1 MDDKNTTDVTQLK
14 DIIAQNLAAFRR
26 NSGMTQQQLAE
37 KINYSDKAVSKWE
50 RGDGLPDV
58 LVLKQIADLYGITVI
73 ALLTRHKRL
82 PLTKMRLKT
91 LVAKRWLVALV
102 SVAAVW
108 LLATLVTVIWLLVNK
123 TAIPVAK
130 YAYVIALP
138 VTFVLLLIFSCL
150 WSKLWVRCAMA
161 SLLMW
166 SLCLLAFV
174 FLNLTVANAWLVFL
188 IGGAAQL
195 LIVLWYLLRLFVLKD
210 KQSKSLKPD
219 EQQEEQG

>member
-1 MDDKNTTDVTQLK
+1 MDDKNTTDVNQLK
-14 DIIAQNLAAFRR
+14 DIIAQNLAAFRK

-58 LVLKQIADLYGITVI
+58 LVLKQIADLYGITVND
-73 ALLTRHKRL
+73 LLTRHKRL

-188 IGGAAQL
+188 IGGAEQVAKTRRTNRRTK
-195 LIVLWYLLRLFVLKD
+195 LIFAASRLTIPQTHKKLGVI
-210 KQSKSLKPD
+210 
-219 EQQEEQG
+219 

>member
-1 MDDKNTTDVTQLK
+1 MDK
-14 DIIAQNLAAFRR
+14 
-26 NSGMTQQQLAE
+26 S
-37 KINYSDKAVSKWE
+37 S
-50 RGDGLPDV
+50 
-58 LVLKQIADLYGITVI
+58 
-73 ALLTRHKRL
+73 
-82 PLTKMRLKT
+82 LKT

-219 EQQEEQG
+219 EQQEEQN

>member
-1 MDDKNTTDVTQLK
+1 MDDKNTTDVNQLK
-14 DIIAQNLAAFRR
+14 DIIAQNLAALRK

-58 LVLKQIADLYGITVI
+58 LVLKQIADLYGITVND
-73 ALLTRHKRL
+73 LLTRHKQL

>member
-1 MDDKNTTDVTQLK
+1 MDDKNTTDVNQLK
-14 DIIAQNLAAFRR
+14 DIIAQNLAAFRK

-58 LVLKQIADLYGITVI
+58 LVLKQIADLYGITVND
-73 ALLTRHKRL
+73 LLIRHKRL

-219 EQQEEQG
+219 EQAEEQG